1 MVSSTSAAALVS
13 ENERRRKQT
22 MERAKAVHVCPL
34 NDAIDLETEYLLL
47 AFQAAANA
55 TTICQAQS

>member
-13 ENERRRKQT
+13 ENEKRRKQT
-22 MERAKAVHVCPL
+22 MERAKAVHVRPL
-34 NDAIDLETEYLLL
+34 NNAIDFETEYLLL

-55 TTICQAQS
+55 IAVCQAQS